1 MKLYLK
7 TKTILHT
14 IQNGRGGYH
23 RLPRAVKGRIGI
35 LNIKNE
41 KFSIELEK
49 KVYLDDGDIFE
60 YSVTKHVYEHFVFE
74 TIFVNN

>member
-1 MKLYLK
+1 MANRYRNERIEIKL
-7 TKTILHT
+7 TKEEKEL
-14 IQNGRGGYH
+14 
-23 RLPRAVKGRIGI
+23 
-35 LNIKNE
+35 LNIKND